1 MNKNNKQSLA
11 FQAKKDLVVSLTPK
25 LKISSS
31 IVFVNYA
38 GLSVTLQQK
47 LKSELKAIGSD
58 MTVVKN
64 TLIKLAGKEA
74 GLTDEAL
81 SDEVLSGQTALI
93 LTEGDSVAPIQVL
106 GKFVKENQVPQFK
119 VGIIDGAFQDK
130 NALLKISTL
139 PTKDVLYSQVVG
151 SIMSPMYGLVG
162 TLNGNMQKLLYV
174 LDQRS
179 TMNDIVKE
187 VSTRG

>member
-11 FQAKKDLVVSLTPK
+11 FQAKKDLVVSLTPR
-25 LKISSS
+25 LKNASSV
-31 IVFVNYA
+31 VFVNYT

-64 TLIKLAGKEA
+64 TLIRRAGKEA
-74 GLTDEAL
+74 GILEDVLT
-81 SDEVLSGQTALI
+81 DEVLSGQTALI
-93 LTEGDSVAPIQVL
+93 LTEGDAVATIQVI

-119 VGIIDGAFQDK
+119 IGIVDGNLQDK
-130 NALLKISTL
+130 NALVKISTL

-151 SIMSPMYGLVG
+151 SLMSPMYGLVG
-162 TLNGNMQKLLYV
+162 TLNGNMQKLLYI
-174 LDQRS
+174 L
-179 TMNDIVKE
+179 KE